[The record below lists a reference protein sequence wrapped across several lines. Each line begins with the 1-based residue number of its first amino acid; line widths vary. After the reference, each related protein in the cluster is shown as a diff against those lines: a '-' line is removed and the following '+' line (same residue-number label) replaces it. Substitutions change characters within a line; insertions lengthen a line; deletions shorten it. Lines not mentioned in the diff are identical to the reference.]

1 MKKILLA
8 SHGKMAAGLKNTL
21 EIFLGSTDSITAVS
35 AYLDS
40 SDNYIYEIESFIDSV
55 HDDAIIFTD
64 INGGSVNQKVMQL
77 VLASNKDIP
86 VITSMNLPIV
96 LSIALLE
103 EEITK
108 DKINEL
114 IKDCTPLLTDLHVV
128 KHEGDDLSEFFES

>member
-21 EIFLGSTDSITAVS
+21 EIFLGPTDSITAVC

-40 SDNYIYEIESFIDSV
+40 SDNYIYEIESFIHSI

-64 INGGSVNQKVMQL
+64 INGGSVNQKVVQL

-103 EEITK
+103 EEISK
-108 DKINEL
+108 DKLNEL
-114 IKDCTPLLTDLHVV
+114 IKDCAPLLTDLHEI
-128 KHEGDDLSEFFES
+128 KHEGDDLSEFFE

>member
-21 EIFLGSTDSITAVS
+21 EIFLGPTDSITAVC

-40 SDNYIYEIESFIDSV
+40 SDNYIYEIESFIQSA

-64 INGGSVNQKVMQL
+64 INGGSVNQKVVQL

-103 EEITK
+103 EEMTEEK
-108 DKINEL
+108 LNEL
-114 IKDCTPLLTDLHVV
+114 IKDCTPLLTDLHGI
-128 KHEGDDLSEFFES
+128 KHEGDDLSEFFE